1 MTCMAKDI
9 IFIFLMAFLVVRYAH
24 ILSYTPTERTPSQP
38 STTIAPTIL
47 YATMSWAWRWQWR
60 REIMDMEEGKGS
72 HLAAAGNSG
81 IDDGGMYGTCSRRF
95 LASRNATL
103 ANAVTKTKY
112 RAYRK
117 ERFCCCCYVDV
128 VVTWMLL
135 LRGCCCYVDVVVTW
149 MLLLHGIGRLRAI
162 NQSCY

>member
-9 IFIFLMAFLVVRYAH
+9 IFIFLMIFLVVRYTH

-47 YATMSWAWRWQWR
+47 HAAMSWTWRWQWR

-128 VVTWMLL
+128 VVAWIWAFESHQSVLL
-135 LRGCCCYVDVVVTW
+135 LNDWASVQLGGVK
-149 MLLLHGIGRLRAI
+149 LSGG
-162 NQSCY
+162 